1 LTISVAQAQLFFL
14 ALTRILAVLVHV
26 PVLGGRLVPN
36 LVRIGFGLILAF
48 VLLPW
53 EALPP
58 EAVPLP
64 LLGFSLAIG
73 KEIITGTLA
82 GFGAALTFGVLQIAG
97 EVMSTSSAFGSA
109 QMLNPAFQDQ
119 GTSYSSV
126 LSVLSMMIFLLINGH
141 HQVLVAAQRTF
152 EIFPINGS
160 ITDFSMGKLV
170 MTSAQLISTGI
181 HMSLPILGAMLL
193 VEIAFGL
200 LARVA
205 PQVQVFFL
213 AIPLKAGLALAGLAV
228 ALNVLYPFILNLF
241 ERMGERMLNLLAG

>member
-1 LTISVAQAQLFFL
+1 MTISVAQAQLFFL

-26 PVLGGRLVPN
+26 PVLAGRLVPN
-36 LVRIGFGLILAF
+36 MVRIGFGLILTF

-53 EALPP
+53 NVLP
-58 EAVPLP
+58 ADSAAMP

-73 KEIITGTLA
+73 KEILTGTLA
-82 GFGAALTFGVLQIAG
+82 GFGAALTFGALQIAG

-109 QMLNPAFQDQ
+109 QMLNPAFQEQ
-119 GTSYSSV
+119 GTSYSSI
-126 LSVLSMMIFLLINGH
+126 LSILAIMIFLLMDGH
-141 HQVLVAAQRTF
+141 FQVLLATQRTF

-160 ITDFSMGKLV
+160 ITGFSMGKL
-170 MTSAQLISTGI
+170 MLTSAQLVSTGI

-200 LARVA
+200 LAKVA

-213 AIPLKAGLALAGLAV
+213 AIPLKAGLALVGLAI
-228 ALNVLYPFILNLF
+228 ALNVLYPFIFNLF
-241 ERMGERMLNLLAG
+241 ERMGERMMNLLAG

>member
-1 LTISVAQAQLFFL
+1 LTISVAQAQVFFL

-26 PVLGGRLVPN
+26 PVLAGRLVPN
-36 LVRIGFGLILAF
+36 LVRIGFGLILTF

-53 EALPP
+53 DVLP
-58 EAVPLP
+58 EDAAALP
-64 LLGFSLAIG
+64 LLGFSLAIA
-73 KEIITGTLA
+73 KEILTGTLA
-82 GFGAALTFGVLQIAG
+82 GFGAALTFGALQIAG

-119 GTSYSSV
+119 GTAYSSV
-126 LSVLSMMIFLLINGH
+126 LTVLAMMIFLLINGH
-141 HQVLVAAQRTF
+141 HQVLLAAERTF

-160 ITDFSMGKLV
+160 ITGFSMGKLIL
-170 MTSAQLISTGI
+170 TSAQLISTGI
-181 HMSLPILGAMLL
+181 HMAMPILGAVLL

-213 AIPLKAGLALAGLAV
+213 AIPLKAGLALVGLAI

-241 ERMGERMLNLLAG
+241 ERMGERMMNLMAG